1 MNKDSK
7 IYLAGHQGMVGSALL
22 RMLSNQGYNNIITK
36 DRELLDLTKQADVD
50 KYVKSIQPEVMIIA
64 AAKVGGI
71 LANDTYRAEFI
82 YDNIAIETNLIHAAH
97 INGVEKLLF
106 LGSSCIYPKNSPQPM
121 KEEYLLTGELE
132 QTNEAYAISKIV
144 GIKLCENYYRQYGS
158 NFISIMPTNLY
169 GPNDNF
175 NLQTSHVLPAMIRKF
190 HEAKISGESSVSI
203 WGTGTPKR
211 EFMYVED
218 MADASI
224 FILNSVDAAELYQN
238 NITHLNIGT
247 GSDISITDLAKLIA
261 EITGFKGGIQYDSTK
276 PDGIKQKLLNVDR
289 LSNLGWK
296 YKTSLEDGIEKTY
309 NWFLNKFYSDV
320 TSK

>member
-22 RMLSNQGYNNIITK
+22 RILSNHGYNNIITK
-36 DRELLDLTKQADVD
+36 DRELLDLTRQTDVD
-50 KYVKSIQPEVMIIA
+50 LYVKSIQPDVMIIA

-97 INGVEKLLF
+97 TNGVEKLLF

-169 GPNDNF
+169 GSNDNF
-175 NLQTSHVLPAMIRKF
+175 DLKTSHVLPAMIRKF
-190 HEAKISGESSVSI
+190 HEAKISGEDNVII

-211 EFMYVED
+211 EFMYVDD
-218 MADASI
+218 MAEASI
-224 FILNSVDAAELYQN
+224 FILNSVDASALYKN
-238 NITHLNIGT
+238 NITHLNIGI
-247 GSDISITDLAKLIA
+247 GNDISIAELAKLIA
-261 EITGFKGGIQYDSTK
+261 KITGFKGSLQYDSTK
-276 PDGIKQKLLNVDR
+276 PDGIKQKLLNVNR
-289 LSNLGWK
+289 LTNLGWK
-296 YKTSLEDGIEKTY
+296 YKTNLEEGIEKTY
-309 NWFLNKFYSDV
+309 KWFLNNYHPDII
-320 TSK
+320 SK